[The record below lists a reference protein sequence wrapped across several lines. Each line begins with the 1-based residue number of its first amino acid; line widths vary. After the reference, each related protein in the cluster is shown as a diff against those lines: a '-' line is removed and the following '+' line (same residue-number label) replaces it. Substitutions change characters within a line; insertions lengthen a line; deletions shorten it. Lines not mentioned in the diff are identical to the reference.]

1 MSTSQSEVS
10 WRNKQPIR
18 GQVISPPANQKAW
31 PYLVIFGGLIAVSR
45 PWELRHFLLR
55 LSMLADDI
63 EGDNGKDDAGDTS
76 AQHEC
81 EHDVPRAIF
90 VQNAGHANPSLQG

>member
-1 MSTSQSEVS
+1 
-10 WRNKQPIR
+10 
-18 GQVISPPANQKAW
+18 
-31 PYLVIFGGLIAVSR
+31 
-45 PWELRHFLLR
+45 
-55 LSMLADDI
+55 MLADDI